1 MDLEKKLQ
9 FLTGNDEYS
18 TPVKPSHTDK
28 EDNYSSHTYSS
39 HMIPVEDDYFDDS
52 LDPLSIDSYLRLD
65 NSSDKKSK
73 KNNRKKEKSRPEVFD
88 AFDDE
93 DEESMVAK
101 DPAFNK
107 LKGTKLYKKITKR
120 MTTDMID
127 DFESFLDDE
136 SNFSDEDSDELR
148 NGLISMG
155 RKYARDTG
163 VSAEQSEITK
173 TFSSSEKRLKDLY
186 DEIARDKVNIQKD
199 IDQLRGMTRGKNYK
213 ALSDLNSSKT
223 SYHSTQLQA
232 IKEMN
237 AIKKTEFEMR
247 MKERA
252 AKLASTT
259 GGGDD
264 ISTNT
269 IRSLFGAGRNDIINA
284 AGGYSRISGATGSS
298 IGQSFVSDDMSD
310 DEIEQ
315 TYFSNEP
322 EETTDGDKFL
332 EYEGKG
338 VEYTLLVDDDNS
350 PIEVVAKDRD
360 GNVVPDYPMPTNVE
374 QLQFNINMTTQSAED
389 ELHRKYKVERI

>member
-18 TPVKPSHTDK
+18 APVKPSHTDN
-28 EDNYSSHTYSS
+28 EDDYPSKSYSS

-52 LDPLSIDSYLRLD
+52 LDSLSIDSYLRLD
-65 NSSDKKSK
+65 DSSGKKTK
-73 KNNRKKEKSRPEVFD
+73 KINRKKEKSRPEVFD

-107 LKGTKLYKKITKR
+107 LKGTKLYKKITKK

-284 AGGYSRISGATGSS
+284 AGGYSRVSGATGSS

>member
-18 TPVKPSHTDK
+18 MPAKSSYTDD
-28 EDNYSSHTYSS
+28 DNDEYYPHQSFSTNL
-39 HMIPVEDDYFDDS
+39 IPIEDDDS
-52 LDPLSIDSYLRLD
+52 SINLDPLSIDSYLRLD
-65 NSSDKKSK
+65 DSSSKKSK
-73 KNNRKKEKSRPEVFD
+73 KQKKKERLEIFD
-88 AFDDE
+88 SFDDE
-93 DEESMVAK
+93 DEESMVERNHAY
-101 DPAFNK
+101 DK
-107 LKGTKLYKKITKR
+107 LKGSKIYKKITKK
-120 MTTDMID
+120 MSSDMID
-127 DFESFLDDE
+127 DFESFLEDDSIFDSEE
-136 SNFSDEDSDELR
+136 SEELR
-148 NGLISMG
+148 NGLVSMG

-163 VSAEQSEITK
+163 VTAEQSEITK
-173 TFSSSEKRLKDLY
+173 TFSASEKRLKDLY
-186 DEIARDKVNIQKD
+186 DEIARDKINIQKD
-199 IDQLRGMTRGKNYK
+199 IDQLRGMQRGKNYK

-252 AKLASTT
+252 AKMASST

-284 AGGYSRISGATGSS
+284 AGGYSKVSGATGNTIS
-298 IGQSFVSDDMSD
+298 QSFVDDDMSD
-310 DEIEQ
+310 EEIEEK
-315 TYFSNEP
+315 YFSDEP
-322 EETTDGDKFL
+322 EEYSDGDKFL

-360 GNVVPDYPMPTNVE
+360 GNVIPDYPMPTNVD
-374 QLQFNINMTTQSAED
+374 QLQFSVNMTTQSAED
-389 ELHRKYKVERI
+389 ELHRKYHVERV

>member
-18 TPVKPSHTDK
+18 APVKPSHTDK
-28 EDNYSSHTYSS
+28 EDDYSSHICSS

-52 LDPLSIDSYLRLD
+52 LDSLSIDSYLRLD
-65 NSSDKKSK
+65 DSSDKKTK

-284 AGGYSRISGATGSS
+284 AGGYSRVSGATGSS

-315 TYFSNEP
+315 TYFSNDP

>member
-18 TPVKPSHTDK
+18 MPAKSSYTDD
-28 EDNYSSHTYSS
+28 DNDEYYPHQSFSTNL
-39 HMIPVEDDYFDDS
+39 IPIEDDDS
-52 LDPLSIDSYLRLD
+52 SINLDPLSIDSYLRLD
-65 NSSDKKSK
+65 DSSSKKSK
-73 KNNRKKEKSRPEVFD
+73 KQKKKERLEIFD
-88 AFDDE
+88 SFDDE
-93 DEESMVAK
+93 DEESMVERNHAY
-101 DPAFNK
+101 DK
-107 LKGTKLYKKITKR
+107 LKGSKIYKKITKK
-120 MTTDMID
+120 MSSDMID
-127 DFESFLDDE
+127 DFESFLEDDSIFDSEE
-136 SNFSDEDSDELR
+136 SEELR
-148 NGLISMG
+148 NGLVSMG

-163 VSAEQSEITK
+163 VTAEQSEITK
-173 TFSSSEKRLKDLY
+173 TFSASEKRLKDLY
-186 DEIARDKVNIQKD
+186 DEIARDKINIQKD
-199 IDQLRGMTRGKNYK
+199 IDQLRGMQRGKNYK

-252 AKLASTT
+252 AKMASST

-284 AGGYSRISGATGSS
+284 AGGYSKVSGATGTS
-298 IGQSFVSDDMSD
+298 ISQSFVSDDMTD

-315 TYFSNEP
+315 TYFSDEP

-360 GNVVPDYPMPTNVE
+360 GNIVPDYPMPTNVD

>member
-1 MDLEKKLQ
+1 MDLEKKLR
-9 FLTGNDEYS
+9 FLTGNDEYDM
-18 TPVKPSHTDK
+18 PDK
-28 EDNYSSHTYSS
+28 SSHTN
-39 HMIPVEDDYFDDS
+39 EDDFPLSDGIPSHFISTDKDDDS
-52 LDPLSIDSYLRLD
+52 LDSLSIDSYLRLD
-65 NSSDKKSK
+65 DSSDKKSK
-73 KNNRKKEKSRPEVFD
+73 KNNRKKEKYRPEVFD

-237 AIKKTEFEMR
+237 SIKKTEFEMR

-252 AKLASTT
+252 AKLANST

-284 AGGYSRISGATGSS
+284 AGGYSKVSGATGTS
-298 IGQSFVSDDMSD
+298 ISQSFVSDDMTD

-315 TYFSNEP
+315 TYFSDEP

-360 GNVVPDYPMPTNVE
+360 GNIVPDYPMPTNVD

>member
-18 TPVKPSHTDK
+18 MPAKSSHTDDDNDEYYPHQSFSTNLIPI
-28 EDNYSSHTYSS
+28 EDEDSS
-39 HMIPVEDDYFDDS
+39 IN

-65 NSSDKKSK
+65 DSSSKKSK
-73 KNNRKKEKSRPEVFD
+73 KQKKKERLEIFD
-88 AFDDE
+88 SFDDE
-93 DEESMVAK
+93 DEESMVERNHAY
-101 DPAFNK
+101 DK
-107 LKGTKLYKKITKR
+107 LKGSKIYKKITKK
-120 MTTDMID
+120 MSSDMID
-127 DFESFLDDE
+127 DFESFLEDDSIFDSEE
-136 SNFSDEDSDELR
+136 SEELR
-148 NGLISMG
+148 NGLVSMG

-163 VSAEQSEITK
+163 VTAEQSEITK
-173 TFSSSEKRLKDLY
+173 TFSASEKRLKDLY
-186 DEIARDKVNIQKD
+186 DEIARDKINIQKD
-199 IDQLRGMTRGKNYK
+199 IDQLRGMQRGKNYK

-252 AKLASTT
+252 AKMASST

-284 AGGYSRISGATGSS
+284 AGGYSKVSGATGNTIS
-298 IGQSFVSDDMSD
+298 QSFVDDDMSD
-310 DEIEQ
+310 EEIEEK
-315 TYFSNEP
+315 YFSDEP
-322 EETTDGDKFL
+322 EEYSDGDKFL

-360 GNVVPDYPMPTNVE
+360 GNVIPDYPMPTNVD
-374 QLQFNINMTTQSAED
+374 QLQFSVNMTTQSAED
-389 ELHRKYKVERI
+389 ELHRKYHVERV

>member
-18 TPVKPSHTDK
+18 TPVKPSHID
-28 EDNYSSHTYSS
+28 EDDDSSIKSHSN

-52 LDPLSIDSYLRLD
+52 LDSISIDSYLRLD
-65 NSSDKKSK
+65 DSSDKKSK
-73 KNNRKKEKSRPEVFD
+73 KNNRKKEKYRPEVFD

-199 IDQLRGMTRGKNYK
+199 IDQLRSMTRGKNFK
-213 ALSDLNSSKT
+213 ALSDLNSAKT
-223 SYHSTQLQA
+223 SFHTTQLQA

-237 AIKKTEFEMR
+237 AIKKAQFEMR

-252 AKLASTT
+252 AKMAS
-259 GGGDD
+259 GGDASSD
-264 ISTNT
+264 ISTTT
-269 IRSLFGAGRNDIINA
+269 IRSLFGAGRNDIVNA
-284 AGGYSRISGATGSS
+284 AGGYSKVSGA
-298 IGQSFVSDDMSD
+298 IGNTIGEIYNTDMTD
-310 DEIEQ
+310 DEIEDK
-315 TYFSNEP
+315 YFANEP
-322 EETTDGDKFL
+322 DEVTDGDKFL
-332 EYEGKG
+332 EYEGLG
-338 VEYTLLVDDDNS
+338 VEYTLLVDDGNS

-360 GNVVPDYPMPTNVE
+360 GNVIPDYPMPSNVD

-389 ELHRKYKVERI
+389 ELHRKYRVEKV

>member
-18 TPVKPSHTDK
+18 TPVKPSHID
-28 EDNYSSHTYSS
+28 EDDDSSIKSHSS

-52 LDPLSIDSYLRLD
+52 LDSLSIDSYLRLD
-65 NSSDKKSK
+65 DSSDKKSK
-73 KNNRKKEKSRPEVFD
+73 KNNRKKEKYRPEVFD

-237 AIKKTEFEMR
+237 SIKKTEFEMR

-252 AKLASTT
+252 AKLANST

-284 AGGYSRISGATGSS
+284 AGGYSKVSGATGTS
-298 IGQSFVSDDMSD
+298 ISQSFVSDDMTD

-315 TYFSNEP
+315 TYFSDEP

-338 VEYTLLVDDDNS
+338 VEYTL
-350 PIEVVAKDRD
+350 
-360 GNVVPDYPMPTNVE
+360 
-374 QLQFNINMTTQSAED
+374 
-389 ELHRKYKVERI
+389 